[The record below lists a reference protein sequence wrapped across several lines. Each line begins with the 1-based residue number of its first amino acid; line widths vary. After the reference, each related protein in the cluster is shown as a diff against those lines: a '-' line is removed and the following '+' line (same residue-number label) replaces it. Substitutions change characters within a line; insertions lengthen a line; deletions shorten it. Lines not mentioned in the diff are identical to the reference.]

1 MRLSSQDLRDMN
13 LLKYYRIVRK
23 WASDQNKLQDADLEL
38 LIYLDCMGRF
48 NRKDYMDGTYA
59 YRWDKHRW
67 ERLRSEGWISVWR
80 ERNRTT
86 QTYTIY
92 QVSQKGKN
100 LIMRIYRILL
110 GEEDIPTSRNNV
122 YYKNK
127 SYTDKVRNKA
137 IDDMIKDKDR

>member
-1 MRLSSQDLRDMN
+1 
-13 LLKYYRIVRK
+13 
-23 WASDQNKLQDADLEL
+23 
-38 LIYLDCMGRF
+38 
-48 NRKDYMDGTYA
+48 MDGTYA

-86 QTYTIY
+86 QKYAIY

-110 GEEDIPTSRNNV
+110 GEEDVTLSSRSV
-122 YYKNK
+122 YYNNK
-127 SYTDKVRNKA
+127 SYTAKVRNKA
-137 IDDMIKDKDR
+137 IDDMVKDKDR